1 MQGNNPTLLAF
12 LLETVIPNNGDFLK
26 PVTLL
31 GSLSS
36 VALWIFFCG
45 VTEAL
50 HMPFDFSDSYL
61 HLDFSCL

>member
-36 VALWIFFCG
+36 VALWIFF
-45 VTEAL
+45 VV
-50 HMPFDFSDSYL
+50 
-61 HLDFSCL
+61 